1 MSTKVNPTIQ
11 TKWGKADVWNTGY
24 YTISDNSKGHYRE
37 LLHRLIFE
45 EVHKCTLLSKS
56 VIHHI
61 DGNKTNNNS
70 DNLELMSKNEHARL
84 HTVGRKIP
92 DSFKEKMSRI
102 HKNKKQSE
110 ETKKKIS
117 QAKKGVKLS
126 KSAGINMSKNKNTTG
141 FYCVSTKPCSKC
153 NIGFSWIYQYYDEN
167 LKKKVIHS
175 VDLLKLKRRVLERDL
190 LWQVMDITN
199 AKSTAEKYGYDLED
213 LM

>member
-56 VIHHI
+56 
-61 DGNKTNNNS
+61 
-70 DNLELMSKNEHARL
+70 
-84 HTVGRKIP
+84 
-92 DSFKEKMSRI
+92 
-102 HKNKKQSE
+102 
-110 ETKKKIS
+110 
-117 QAKKGVKLS
+117 
-126 KSAGINMSKNKNTTG
+126 
-141 FYCVSTKPCSKC
+141 
-153 NIGFSWIYQYYDEN
+153 
-167 LKKKVIHS
+167 
-175 VDLLKLKRRVLERDL
+175 
-190 LWQVMDITN
+190 TN